1 MITFQELNLSAPLLK
16 AVEKLGFTTPSPIQA
31 QALPLLLDGDTDFIG
46 LAATGTGKTA
56 AFSLPLLE
64 KIDPNKKGLQALVM
78 CPTRE
83 LAMQV
88 ADQIN
93 QFGQFKGLKALC
105 IYGGAGYN
113 DQIRGLKSGIQIVV
127 GTPGRLIDHLE
138 RGTMKMDQV
147 ETIVLDEA
155 DEMISMGFKEDL
167 EKVLASVQDQT
178 RRIWL
183 FSATMSPEIKR
194 VANLYLKDYKLVQVN
209 RTEVVPA
216 NVQQI
221 YYVVKESDRA
231 EVLKKIIDN
240 EENFYGIIFC
250 QTKAL
255 VNDLHTYLTSCGYKV
270 DCLHG
275 DKTQK
280 DRERTMQAFRDKKVH
295 VLVCTD
301 VAARGLDVKEVGHV
315 INYSVPRELDSYV
328 HRIGRTARS
337 GSSGVAIS
345 FVGPAGRGMISRLEK
360 ITNSKLIEGKI
371 PTRKDIGEKKI
382 LNTLGD
388 FKDQQTFTKAMEL
401 LSPEWKETLSEMS
414 AEEIAGRFLA
424 LMSPEVFSNFEKE
437 RDLQAGFQAERGGR
451 DDSRRRERSR
461 GPSRNGGGGG
471 GRGFSRRDGG
481 ARDEGS
487 RAGVRRPYAGPKR
500 STEGAKR
507 PAPVGAFR
515 AQKTDTAR
523 PVARA

>member
-16 AVEKLGFTTPSPIQA
+16 AVEKLGFTTPSPIQE

-64 KIDPNKKGLQALVM
+64 KIDPKVKGLQALVM

-93 QFGQFKGLKALC
+93 KFGQFKGLKALC

-194 VANLYLKDYKLVQVN
+194 VANIYLKDYKMVQVN
-209 RTEVVPA
+209 RVEIVPA
-216 NVQQI
+216 KVKQY

-240 EENFYGIIFC
+240 EEDFYGIIFC

-255 VNDLHTYLTSCGYKV
+255 VNELHTYLTSCGYKV

-280 DRERTMQAFRDKKVH
+280 DRERTMQAFRDKMVRI
-295 VLVCTD
+295 LVCTD

-315 INYSVPRELDSYV
+315 VNYSVPRELDSYV
-328 HRIGRTARS
+328 HRIGRTGRS

-345 FVGPAGRGMISRLEK
+345 FVGPSGRGMISRLEK
-360 ITNSKLIEGKI
+360 VTNSKLLEGKV
-371 PTRKDIGEKKI
+371 PTKKDIGAKKI
-382 LNTLGD
+382 INTLSD
-388 FKDQQTFTKAMEL
+388 FQEQKTYTKALEL
-401 LSPEWKETLSEMS
+401 LTPEWKESLKEMS
-414 AEEIAGRFLA
+414 SEEIAARFLA
-424 LMSPEVFSNFEKE
+424 LMSPEVFSNYDKEK
-437 RDLQAGFQAERGGR
+437 DLQIGFQAERGGSM
-451 DDSRRRERSR
+451 DGGRRRRDR
-461 GPSRNGGGGG
+461 DRG
-471 GRGFSRRDGG
+471 GRSGG
-481 ARDEGS
+481 AG
-487 RAGVRRPYAGPKR
+487 AGRSFSGRRRQGGDGPR
-500 STEGAKR
+500 SQR
-507 PAPVGAFR
+507 PAGSSFR
-515 AQKTDTAR
+515 PPKGESRSSAR
-523 PVARA
+523 V